1 MSVFFFLA
9 RNFIAMGK
17 ERRGRYNLPRDN
29 GCAAKAQVR
38 DPKCRPANCPW
49 SNRPPTPPKKPK
61 KTVTKE
67 QQVEILN
74 IVREAERAGQRRP
87 VGTIMAKYDVGKN
100 YVSQMMSRLDE
111 KGTVARIE
119 AGGRPQVFGVKLE
132 NLVLKCVKKGPES
145 NPPFVFS
152 SPMIA
157 QECVR
162 LKWEVVPTAKTVER
176 MKKKL
181 KIVKMKVKLKPL
193 LSAKMMSEQEQS
205 DHSGAGSGLR
215 RGQPSPP
222 AAEVPRREPP
232 GRGPV
237 PQRLP
242 LHVQDGP
249 QDEQGCR
256 GGCRAAVV
264 GRPPDRVHH
273 GGHRR
278 PRYAQL

>member
-132 NLVLKCVKKGPES
+132 NLVLKCVKKGRES

-193 LSAKMMSEQEQS
+193 LSAKMMSE
-205 DHSGAGSGLR
+205 
-215 RGQPSPP
+215 
-222 AAEVPRREPP
+222 
-232 GRGPV
+232 
-237 PQRLP
+237 
-242 LHVQDGP
+242 
-249 QDEQGCR
+249 
-256 GGCRAAVV
+256 
-264 GRPPDRVHH
+264 RPK
-273 GGHRR
+273 
-278 PRYAQL
+278 